1 VKGNRSI
8 LFVEDDAV
16 VLTTYRN
23 LLQREG
29 YRVEAAGDGLEA
41 LKALSQATPELIVL
55 DLMLP
60 KFDGADVLKFI
71 RADPRLKTIP
81 IIIFSNA
88 EVTDFVEDAITKHLR
103 KTDCTPSI
111 LLQTIQGM
119 LSGEAAETGKAEYE
133 PAVKLH
139 MAGDGTTG
147 AESDDADESS
157 AGQPSIPKERA
168 DFLKDAVAD
177 IAKLRESCLAYIKSP
192 TSAAKLEPLIKSVQT
207 FSASASKAGCARL
220 ALLTKA
226 FDMLL
231 AKIAAKPARVT
242 PSILQTLAEAADCL
256 AILLKSDESG
266 SSESALRAKVL
277 AVDDDTVCNHVIVNT
292 LKRANLD
299 ITSIEDP
306 FESLKLL
313 QANHYDLVLLDIDMP
328 KLTGFEVC
336 EKLRALP
343 QYKTTPVIF
352 VTAHSNFG
360 NRTQGVLS
368 GGNYFITKPVDPLEL
383 ALKVTIHLFKAQAQ
397 HAGATQAEPKPQAKP
412 QAKPEPKPEPKTE
425 PKPEPKPEVKA
436 EAKAEAKPEIKT
448 RAASPPEPAP
458 KPAAP
463 AQPSQQNAGNGST
476 NAKAKNGDSTTAAPQ
491 KTQARPATPPEVPK
505 AAPPTLKPAPP
516 LAPKPAPAAAKP
528 PPPALKA
535 APSIQFSPAKSSNG
549 NGQPKSPVT
558 PPSLSAAP
566 PMPALNL
573 APAVKPR
580 AANITEVLSPLSS
593 APSLGE
599 TGTLNV
605 TKLSGSRNRNSIM
618 NNEQDEAFEKVVIA
632 VVRIIFGDDNLTEMN
647 VRLVRIALERYNV
660 HEVINSPVAA

>member
-1 VKGNRSI
+1 MKINRTI

-29 YRVEAAGDGLEA
+29 FRIESAQDGLEA
-41 LKALSQATPELIVL
+41 LKALSQATPDLVVL

-71 RADPRLKTIP
+71 RADPRLKIVP

-88 EVTDFVEDAITKHLR
+88 QISDFAEDAITRQLR

-111 LLQTIQGM
+111 LVQTIQEM
-119 LSGEAAETGKAEYE
+119 LIAS
-133 PAVKLH
+133 PAGVPNPGNGVRTDYSPAIKLH
-139 MAGDGTTG
+139 MANDGSAG
-147 AESDDADESS
+147 EHNDDATEVAADETS
-157 AGQPSIPKERA
+157 PTKERA
-168 DFLKDAVAD
+168 DFLKDAPAD
-177 IAKLRESCLAYIKSP
+177 IAKVREHCLAYIKAP
-192 TSAAKLEPLIKSVQT
+192 TSSAKLEPLSQAVHSL
-207 FSASASKAGCARL
+207 SANASKAGCGRI
-220 ALLTKA
+220 ALLTRA

-231 AKIAAKPARVT
+231 SKIASKPARVT

-256 AILLKSDESG
+256 GLLLKSDEAG
-266 SSESALRAKVL
+266 STEAAPRAKVL

-299 ITSIEDP
+299 IVSVEDP
-306 FESLKLL
+306 LEGLKLL
-313 QANHYDLVLLDIDMP
+313 QTNHYDLVLLDIDMP

-343 QYKTTPVIF
+343 HYKTTPVIF

-383 ALKVTIHLFKAQAQ
+383 ALKVTIHLFKSQVQ
-397 HAGATQAEPKPQAKP
+397 HAGAPQ
-412 QAKPEPKPEPKTE
+412 PET
-425 PKPEPKPEVKA
+425 KPEVKPQA
-436 EAKAEAKPEIKT
+436 AKAPEV
-448 RAASPPEPAP
+448 AP
-458 KPAAP
+458 KPPVPTPP
-463 AQPSQQNAGNGST
+463 ANQQMNGNGSM
-476 NAKAKNGDSTTAAPQ
+476 NGKAKNGDSSDVALPKAQP
-491 KTQARPATPPEVPK
+491 RPATAPEVVPK
-505 AAPPTLKPAPP
+505 PAPPTLK
-516 LAPKPAPAAAKP
+516 
-528 PPPALKA
+528 
-535 APSIQFSPAKSSNG
+535 
-549 NGQPKSPVT
+549 
-558 PPSLSAAP
+558 SAAP
-566 PMPALNL
+566 VPINPSKNGRGNNTPAVPALSV
-573 APAVKPR
+573 APPVPPPSMASSVKPR
-580 AANITEVLSPLSS
+580 AANISKVMPPLSV

-605 TKLSGSRNRNSIM
+605 SKLSGSRNRNRIM
-618 NNEQDEAFEKVVIA
+618 NNEQDETFEKVVVA

-660 HEVINSPVAA
+660 HEMINSPVVV

>member
-1 VKGNRSI
+1 MKINRTI

-29 YRVEAAGDGLEA
+29 FRIESAQDGLEA
-41 LKALSQATPELIVL
+41 LKALSQATPDLVVL

-71 RADPRLKTIP
+71 RADPRLKVVP

-88 EVTDFVEDAITKHLR
+88 QIADFAEDAITRQLR

-111 LLQTIQGM
+111 LVQTIQEM
-119 LSGEAAETGKAEYE
+119 LVAA
-133 PAVKLH
+133 PAGATSAGDAVRADYAPAIKLH
-139 MAGDGTTG
+139 MADGSAAEHDEDTT
-147 AESDDADESS
+147 EEPADETSPTK
-157 AGQPSIPKERA
+157 GRA
-168 DFLKDAVAD
+168 EFLKDAPAD
-177 IAKLRESCLAYIKSP
+177 IAKVREHCLAYIKAP
-192 TSAAKLEPLIKSVQT
+192 TSVTKLEPLSQAVHSL
-207 FSASASKAGCARL
+207 SANASKAGCARI

-231 AKIAAKPARVT
+231 SKIASKPARVT
-242 PSILQTLAEAADCL
+242 PSIMQTLAEAADCL
-256 AILLKSDESG
+256 GILLKSDEVG
-266 SSESALRAKVL
+266 STEAAPRAKVL

-299 ITSIEDP
+299 IVSVEDP
-306 FESLKLL
+306 LEGLKLL

-343 QYKTTPVIF
+343 HYKTTPVIF

-383 ALKVTIHLFKAQAQ
+383 ALKVTIHLFKAQVQ
-397 HAGATQAEPKPQAKP
+397 HASASQAETKPDVKPQAIN
-412 QAKPEPKPEPKTE
+412 A
-425 PKPEPKPEVKA
+425 
-436 EAKAEAKPEIKT
+436 PEI
-448 RAASPPEPAP
+448 AP
-458 KPAAP
+458 KPPIPTQA
-463 AQPSQQNAGNGST
+463 SQQMNGNGSM
-476 NAKAKNGDSTTAAPQ
+476 NGNGKNGDSSGVPLPTTQPRAVNAP
-491 KTQARPATPPEVPK
+491 EIVPK
-505 AAPPTLKPAPP
+505 PPIPIQTTPSRNGRGNETPAV
-516 LAPKPAPAAAKP
+516 
-528 PPPALKA
+528 PALSV
-535 APSIQFSPAKSSNG
+535 APSVASPRASI
-549 NGQPKSPVT
+549 
-558 PPSLSAAP
+558 
-566 PMPALNL
+566 
-573 APAVKPR
+573 KPR
-580 AANITEVLSPLSS
+580 AANNILKVMPPLSS
-593 APSLGE
+593 APDLDE

-605 TKLSGSRNRNSIM
+605 SKMSGSSNRNRIM
-618 NNEQDEAFEKVVIA
+618 NNEQDEAFEKIVVA

-660 HEVINSPVAA
+660 HEVVNSPVVA

>member
-1 VKGNRSI
+1 MKSNRSI

-29 YRVEAAGDGLEA
+29 YKIESAVDGLEA
-41 LKALSQATPELIVL
+41 LKALSQATPDLIVL

-88 EVTDFVEDAITKHLR
+88 QVTDFAEDAITKHLR

-111 LLQTIQGM
+111 LLQTIQHM
-119 LSGEAAETGKAEYE
+119 LDSLSGEAGAAKSDYSPT
-133 PAVKLH
+133 VKLH
-139 MAGDGTTG
+139 MAGDGSG
-147 AESDDADESS
+147 QAAAGGEAAAAPAAET
-157 AGQPSIPKERA
+157 PVNKERA
-168 DFLKDAVAD
+168 AFLKDASND
-177 IAKLRESCLAYIKSP
+177 IAKLRELCLAYIKAP
-192 TSAAKLEPLIKSVQT
+192 TSAAKLEPLAKSVQ
-207 FSASASKAGCARL
+207 ALNAAAGKANFARIS
-220 ALLTKA
+220 LLTKA

-231 AKIAAKPARVT
+231 AKIASKPARVT

-256 AILLKSDESG
+256 NVLLKSDEAG
-266 SSESALRAKVL
+266 SSEGSIRSKVL

-299 ITSIEDP
+299 ITSVEDP
-306 FESLKLL
+306 FEGLKLL
-313 QANHYDLVLLDIDMP
+313 QNNRYDLVLLDIDMP

-397 HAGATQAEPKPQAKP
+397 HAPAPQTEAKP
-412 QAKPEPKPEPKTE
+412 AVRPE
-425 PKPEPKPEVKA
+425 PKPEPKPEVKPRA
-436 EAKAEAKPEIKT
+436 TSTQETAPKPPVPASAGQPANGNGSPAAKPK
-448 RAASPPEPAP
+448 AAEPPPPVAPPKPPPKPVVVPEPPAKSAAP
-458 KPAAP
+458 ALKSVAPAAKPAAP
-463 AQPSQQNAGNGST
+463 IP
-476 NAKAKNGDSTTAAPQ
+476 KP
-491 KTQARPATPPEVPK
+491 TPPELK
-505 AAPPTLKPAPP
+505 SAAPIELSPTRNASTKPKTAV
-516 LAPKPAPAAAKP
+516 
-528 PPPALKA
+528 PALE
-535 APSIQFSPAKSSNG
+535 
-549 NGQPKSPVT
+549 
-558 PPSLSAAP
+558 LSAAP
-566 PMPALNL
+566 PPVNL
-573 APAVKPR
+573 PSTSAKPR
-580 AANITEVLSPLSS
+580 AASVSKVLPPTSS

-605 TKLSGSRNRNSIM
+605 NRLAGSRNRNSIM
-618 NNEQDEAFEKVVIA
+618 NNEQDEAFEKVVVA

-660 HEVINSPVAA
+660 HEVISSAAVA

>member
-1 VKGNRSI
+1 MNNASCSLGQSKVQFCQFFGMNGAVFPKFSKGACGLSCALRAMKVNRTI

-29 YRVEAAGDGLEA
+29 FRIESAQDGLEA
-41 LKALSQATPELIVL
+41 LKALSQATPDLVVL

-71 RADPRLKTIP
+71 RADPRLKMVP
-81 IIIFSNA
+81 IIIFSN
-88 EVTDFVEDAITKHLR
+88 VQITDFAEDAITRQLR

-111 LLQTIQGM
+111 LVQTIQEM
-119 LSGEAAETGKAEYE
+119 LIAT
-133 PAVKLH
+133 PASAPNATNAVRADYAPAIKLH
-139 MAGDGTTG
+139 MANDSPAGEQNDGATEASA
-147 AESDDADESS
+147 AETS
-157 AGQPSIPKERA
+157 PTKERA
-168 DFLKDAVAD
+168 DFLKDAPAD
-177 IAKLRESCLAYIKSP
+177 IAKLREHCLAYIKAP
-192 TSAAKLEPLIKSVQT
+192 TSSAKLEPLSQAVHSL
-207 FSASASKAGCARL
+207 SANASKAGCARI

-231 AKIAAKPARVT
+231 SKIASKPSRVT

-256 AILLKSDESG
+256 GLLLKSDEAG
-266 SSESALRAKVL
+266 STEEAPRAKVL

-299 ITSIEDP
+299 ISSVEDP
-306 FESLKLL
+306 LEGLKLL

-343 QYKTTPVIF
+343 HYKTTPVIF

-397 HAGATQAEPKPQAKP
+397 HAGAPQ
-412 QAKPEPKPEPKTE
+412 PEA
-425 PKPEPKPEVKA
+425 KPEVKPQA
-436 EAKAEAKPEIKT
+436 AKAPEV
-448 RAASPPEPAP
+448 AP
-458 KPAAP
+458 KPPVPAP
-463 AQPSQQNAGNGST
+463 PPANQQMNGNGSM
-476 NAKAKNGDSTTAAPQ
+476 NGNAKNGDSSGVPLPKAQP
-491 KTQARPATPPEVPK
+491 RPATAPE
-505 AAPPTLKPAPP
+505 A
-516 LAPKPAPAAAKP
+516 APKPAPPVLKSAP
-528 PPPALKA
+528 PVPINPSKNGRVNHTPAMPTLSVAPPVA
-535 APSIQFSPAKSSNG
+535 
-549 NGQPKSPVT
+549 
-558 PPSLSAAP
+558 PPSMTSS
-566 PMPALNL
+566 
-573 APAVKPR
+573 VKPR
-580 AANITEVLSPLSS
+580 AASMSKVMPPLSL
-593 APSLGE
+593 APNLGE

-605 TKLSGSRNRNSIM
+605 SKLSGSRNRNSIM
-618 NNEQDEAFEKVVIA
+618 NNEQDEAFEKVVVA

-660 HEVINSPVAA
+660 HEVINSPVIA

>member
-1 VKGNRSI
+1 MKANRSI

-29 YRVEAAGDGLEA
+29 YKIESAVDGLEA
-41 LKALSQATPELIVL
+41 LKALSQATPDLIVL

-88 EVTDFVEDAITKHLR
+88 QVTDFTEDAITKHLR

-111 LLQTIQGM
+111 LLQTIQNM
-119 LSGEAAETGKAEYE
+119 LDGTAGDAAGKADYS
-133 PAVKLH
+133 PTVKLH
-139 MAGDGTTG
+139 MAGDKSAPAASNDK
-147 AESDDADESS
+147 AEAASPSDETPA
-157 AGQPSIPKERA
+157 PKERSGA
-168 DFLKDAVAD
+168 LKDASAD
-177 IAKLRESCLAYIKSP
+177 IAKLRELCLAYIKAP
-192 TSAAKLEPLIKSVQT
+192 TSAAKLEPLSRSVQ
-207 FSASASKAGCARL
+207 ALNAAAAKAGYARI

-231 AKIAAKPARVT
+231 AKIASKPARVT
-242 PSILQTLAEAADCL
+242 PSILQTLAEAADSL
-256 AILLKSDESG
+256 SILLKSDEAGSG
-266 SSESALRAKVL
+266 ETALRSKVL

-299 ITSIEDP
+299 ITSVEDP
-306 FESLKLL
+306 FEGLKLL
-313 QANHYDLVLLDIDMP
+313 QNNRYDLVLLDIDMP

-397 HAGATQAEPKPQAKP
+397 HSGAAQTEVKSA
-412 QAKPEPKPEPKTE
+412 AKPEPKPEL
-425 PKPEPKPEVKA
+425 KPEPKPEVK
-436 EAKAEAKPEIKT
+436 P
-448 RAASPPEPAP
+448 RAASTPEPPAKPPVPAPTSQPTNGNGPAAAKPRAAEPASVAPP
-458 KPAAP
+458 KPAPPPLKPAP
-463 AQPSQQNAGNGST
+463 
-476 NAKAKNGDSTTAAPQ
+476 
-491 KTQARPATPPEVPK
+491 PPPPPPK
-505 AAPPTLKPAPP
+505 AAPPPP
-516 LAPKPAPAAAKP
+516 VKAAP
-528 PPPALKA
+528 PPPPKPVPPLPKLAPPVLKT
-535 APSIQFSPAKSSNG
+535 APSVELSPTRSIKPKTTVPELTISS
-549 NGQPKSPVT
+549 
-558 PPSLSAAP
+558 
-566 PMPALNL
+566 
-573 APAVKPR
+573 APAISVPTLATSVKPR
-580 AANITEVLSPLSS
+580 AAGISKVLPPPSS
-593 APSLGE
+593 APSLNE

-605 TKLSGSRNRNSIM
+605 NRLAGSRNRNSIM
-618 NNEQDEAFEKVVIA
+618 NNEQDEAFEKVVVA

>member
-1 VKGNRSI
+1 MKVNRTI

-29 YRVEAAGDGLEA
+29 FRIESAQDGLEA
-41 LKALSQATPELIVL
+41 LKALSQATPDLVVL

-71 RADPRLKTIP
+71 RADPRLKSVP
-81 IIIFSNA
+81 IIIFSN
-88 EVTDFVEDAITKHLR
+88 VQITDFAEDAITRQLR

-111 LLQTIQGM
+111 LVQTIQEM
-119 LSGEAAETGKAEYE
+119 LITT
-133 PAVKLH
+133 PASAPNAGNAVRTDYAPAIKLH
-139 MAGDGTTG
+139 MANDTSAG
-147 AESDDADESS
+147 EQNDDATEVPADETSPTK
-157 AGQPSIPKERA
+157 GRA
-168 DFLKDAVAD
+168 DFFKDAPAD
-177 IAKLRESCLAYIKSP
+177 IAKVREHCLAYIKAP
-192 TSAAKLEPLIKSVQT
+192 TSTAKLEPLSQSVHSL
-207 FSASASKAGCARL
+207 SANASKAGCGRI

-231 AKIAAKPARVT
+231 SKIAAKPARVT

-256 AILLKSDESG
+256 GLLLKSDEAG
-266 SSESALRAKVL
+266 STEAAPRAKVL

-299 ITSIEDP
+299 IASVEDP
-306 FESLKLL
+306 LEGLKML
-313 QANHYDLVLLDIDMP
+313 QATHYDLVLLDIDMP

-343 QYKTTPVIF
+343 HYKTTPVIF

-383 ALKVTIHLFKAQAQ
+383 ALKVTIHLFKAQVQ
-397 HAGATQAEPKPQAKP
+397 HAGAPQ
-412 QAKPEPKPEPKTE
+412 PET
-425 PKPEPKPEVKA
+425 KPEVKPQA
-436 EAKAEAKPEIKT
+436 VKAPEVAAKP
-448 RAASPPEPAP
+448 PVPAP
-458 KPAAP
+458 PA
-463 AQPSQQNAGNGST
+463 SQQMNGNGSM
-476 NAKAKNGDSTTAAPQ
+476 NGKAKNGDSSDVALPKAQP
-491 KTQARPATPPEVPK
+491 RPATAPVVVP
-505 AAPPTLKPAPP
+505 KPAPP
-516 LAPKPAPAAAKP
+516 
-528 PPPALKA
+528 ALK
-535 APSIQFSPAKSSNG
+535 S
-549 NGQPKSPVT
+549 
-558 PPSLSAAP
+558 AP
-566 PMPALNL
+566 PVPINLSKNGRGNNTPAMPALSV
-573 APAVKPR
+573 APPVAPPSMASSVKPR
-580 AANITEVLSPLSS
+580 AANISKVMPPLSV

-605 TKLSGSRNRNSIM
+605 SKLSGSRNRNRIM
-618 NNEQDEAFEKVVIA
+618 NNEQDETFEKVVVA

-660 HEVINSPVAA
+660 HEMINSPVVV

>member
-1 VKGNRSI
+1 MKSSRSI

-29 YRVEAAGDGLEA
+29 FKVESAGDGLEA

-88 EVTDFVEDAITKHLR
+88 QVTDFTEDSITKHLR

-111 LLQTIQGM
+111 LLQTIQQM
-119 LSGEAAETGKAEYE
+119 LDPAGTEAARAAQAESAAAPKLRMAAE
-133 PAVKLH
+133 GAPEGEGGNGSADDGSGDAAAPAT
-139 MAGDGTTG
+139 AGVLKELG
-147 AESDDADESS
+147 AE
-157 AGQPSIPKERA
+157 ITK
-168 DFLKDAVAD
+168 
-177 IAKLRESCLAYIKSP
+177 IRELCLAYIKAP
-192 TSAAKLEPLIKSVQT
+192 TSAAKLEPLSKGVQ
-207 FSASASKAGCARL
+207 SLAAVASRAGCARITLL
-220 ALLTKA
+220 AKA
-226 FDMLL
+226 FEMLL
-231 AKIAAKPARVT
+231 GKIAAKPARVT

-256 AILLKSDESG
+256 GVLLKGDEPG
-266 SSESALRAKVL
+266 SSETALRAKVL

-299 ITSIEDP
+299 ITSVEDP
-306 FESLKLL
+306 FEGLKLL
-313 QANHYDLVLLDIDMP
+313 QHNRYDLVLLDIDMP

-383 ALKVTIHLFKAQAQ
+383 ALKVTIHLFKAQVNPTAPP
-397 HAGATQAEPKPQAKP
+397 AAKAEPKP
-412 QAKPEPKPEPKTE
+412 
-425 PKPEPKPEVKA
+425 
-436 EAKAEAKPEIKT
+436 EAKPKAAPAPEPPPKAPAPEPPVPA
-448 RAASPPEPAP
+448 AASNGNTTIKAKAAEV
-458 KPAAP
+458 PAAP
-463 AQPSQQNAGNGST
+463 PPPPPPPPKAQP
-476 NAKAKNGDSTTAAPQ
+476 
-491 KTQARPATPPEVPK
+491 RPAPPPEIPK
-505 AAPPTLKPAPP
+505 PAPPTLKAAPAVSR
-516 LAPKPAPAAAKP
+516 PAPAAKAPPPELKSAPPIAIGPAKNGNGKSRETAP
-528 PPPALKA
+528 PPPAEL
-535 APSIQFSPAKSSNG
+535 SS
-549 NGQPKSPVT
+549 
-558 PPSLSAAP
+558 AP
-566 PMPALNL
+566 PLPALNL
-573 APAVKPR
+573 SSSSRPR
-580 AANITEVLSPLSS
+580 AASVAKVLPPPSQ
-593 APSLGE
+593 APVLGE
-599 TGTLNV
+599 SGTLNV
-605 TKLSGSRNRNSIM
+605 NRLSGSRKRNNIM
-618 NNEQDEAFEKVVIA
+618 NNEQEEAFEKVVLA

-647 VRLVRIALERYNV
+647 IRLVRIALERYNV

>member
-1 VKGNRSI
+1 MKVNRTI

-29 YRVEAAGDGLEA
+29 FRIESAQDGLEA
-41 LKALSQATPELIVL
+41 LKALSQATPDLVVL

-71 RADPRLKTIP
+71 RADPRLKVVP

-88 EVTDFVEDAITKHLR
+88 QITDFAEDAITRQLR

-111 LLQTIQGM
+111 LVQTIQEM
-119 LSGEAAETGKAEYE
+119 LTDTPGNLPNAATAVRTDYA
-133 PAVKLH
+133 PAIKLH
-139 MAGDGTTG
+139 MANDNSAG
-147 AESDDADESS
+147 ERNDDATEAPDDET
-157 AGQPSIPKERA
+157 APTKGRA
-168 DFLKDAVAD
+168 DFLKDAPAD
-177 IAKLRESCLAYIKSP
+177 IAKVREHCLVYIKAP
-192 TSAAKLEPLIKSVQT
+192 TSTAKLEPLSQAVHSL
-207 FSASASKAGCARL
+207 SANASKAGCARI

-231 AKIAAKPARVT
+231 SKIASKPARVT

-256 AILLKSDESG
+256 GLLLKSDEAG
-266 SSESALRAKVL
+266 STEEAPRAKVL

-299 ITSIEDP
+299 IVSVEDP
-306 FESLKLL
+306 LEGLKLL
-313 QANHYDLVLLDIDMP
+313 QNNHYDLVLLDIDMP

-343 QYKTTPVIF
+343 HYKTTPVIF

-383 ALKVTIHLFKAQAQ
+383 ALKVTIHLFKAQVQ
-397 HAGATQAEPKPQAKP
+397 HAGAPQ
-412 QAKPEPKPEPKTE
+412 PET
-425 PKPEPKPEVKA
+425 KPEVKPQP
-436 EAKAEAKPEIKT
+436 AKAPEI
-448 RAASPPEPAP
+448 AP
-458 KPAAP
+458 KPPVPTQAN
-463 AQPSQQNAGNGST
+463 QQMNGNGSM
-476 NAKAKNGDSTTAAPQ
+476 NGKVKDGDSSDVPLPTTQPRAGN
-491 KTQARPATPPEVPK
+491 TPEVVP
-505 AAPPTLKPAPP
+505 KPAPP
-516 LAPKPAPAAAKP
+516 V
-528 PPPALKA
+528 LK
-535 APSIQFSPAKSSNG
+535 
-549 NGQPKSPVT
+549 
-558 PPSLSAAP
+558 SAAP
-566 PMPALNL
+566 VPINLSKNGRGNNTPAMPALSV
-573 APAVKPR
+573 ARPVPPPSMASSVKPH
-580 AANITEVLSPLSS
+580 AAHISKVMPPLSV

-605 TKLSGSRNRNSIM
+605 SKLSASGTRNRIM
-618 NNEQDEAFEKVVIA
+618 NNEQDETFEKVVVA
-632 VVRIIFGDDNLTEMN
+632 VVRIIFGDDNLTDMN

-660 HEVINSPVAA
+660 HEIINSPVVV

>member
-1 VKGNRSI
+1 MLMKSNKSI

-29 YRVEAAGDGLEA
+29 FRIESATDGLEA
-41 LKALSQATPELIVL
+41 LKALSQATPDLIVL

-88 EVTDFVEDAITKHLR
+88 QVTDFAEDAITKHLR

-111 LLQTIQGM
+111 LLQTIQDM
-119 LSGEAAETGKAEYE
+119 LDSASGEGSEAGNAARADSATGA
-133 PAVKLH
+133 KLR
-139 MAGDGTTG
+139 MAGSNPSET
-147 AESDDADESS
+147 ESDDETEAAAAADETPVS
-157 AGQPSIPKERA
+157 KERA
-168 DFLKDAVAD
+168 AFLKDAPAD
-177 IAKLRESCLAYIKSP
+177 IAKIRELCLAYIKAP
-192 TSAAKLEPLIKSVQT
+192 TSIAKLEPLSKSVQAL
-207 FSASASKAGCARL
+207 SADASKAGCARI

-231 AKIAAKPARVT
+231 AKIASKPARVT

-256 AILLKSDESG
+256 GILLKNDETG
-266 SSESALRAKVL
+266 SSEAAIRSKVL

-299 ITSIEDP
+299 ITSVEDP
-306 FESLKLL
+306 FEGLKLL
-313 QANHYDLVLLDIDMP
+313 QANRYDLVLLDIDMP

-336 EKLRALP
+336 EKLRSLP

-383 ALKVTIHLFKAQAQ
+383 ALKVTIHLFKAQVQ
-397 HAGATQAEPKPQAKP
+397 HAGSAQTEAKP
-412 QAKPEPKPEPKTE
+412 IAKPEPR
-425 PKPEPKPEVKA
+425 PEPKPEVKPRA
-436 EAKAEAKPEIKT
+436 TSTPEPAAKPPVLAPASQPTNGNGSPATKPK
-448 RAASPPEPAP
+448 AAEPADVPPPKIQPRPAVAPEVAP
-458 KPAAP
+458 KPA
-463 AQPSQQNAGNGST
+463 
-476 NAKAKNGDSTTAAPQ
+476 
-491 KTQARPATPPEVPK
+491 V
-505 AAPPTLKPAPP
+505 
-516 LAPKPAPAAAKP
+516 LAPKPAPPELKSAPPIELSPTRSSKP
-528 PPPALKA
+528 KNTVPEL
-535 APSIQFSPAKSSNG
+535 
-549 NGQPKSPVT
+549 V
-558 PPSLSAAP
+558 LSAAP
-566 PMPALNL
+566 AAPVSNL
-573 APAVKPR
+573 ASSVKPR
-580 AANITEVLSPLSS
+580 AASVSKVLPPPSS
-593 APSLGE
+593 APSLNE

-605 TKLSGSRNRNSIM
+605 NRLSGSRNRNSIM
-618 NNEQDEAFEKVVIA
+618 NNEQDEAFEKVVVA

>member
-1 VKGNRSI
+1 MKVNRTI

-29 YRVEAAGDGLEA
+29 FRIETAQDGLEA
-41 LKALSQATPELIVL
+41 LKALSQATPDLVVL

-71 RADPRLKTIP
+71 RADPRLKIVP

-88 EVTDFVEDAITKHLR
+88 QIADFAEDAITRQLR

-111 LLQTIQGM
+111 LVQTIQEM
-119 LSGEAAETGKAEYE
+119 LITT
-133 PAVKLH
+133 PASAPNATNAVRTDYAPAIKLH
-139 MAGDGTTG
+139 MANDSSGG
-147 AESDDADESS
+147 EHNDDATEAPADETSPTK
-157 AGQPSIPKERA
+157 GRA
-168 DFLKDAVAD
+168 EFLKDAPAD
-177 IAKLRESCLAYIKSP
+177 IAKVREHCLAYIKAP
-192 TSAAKLEPLIKSVQT
+192 TSTAKLEPLSQSVH
-207 FSASASKAGCARL
+207 SLSVNAGKAGCARL

-231 AKIAAKPARVT
+231 SKFASKPSRVT
-242 PSILQTLAEAADCL
+242 PSIMQTLAEAADCL
-256 AILLKSDESG
+256 GLLLKSDEVG
-266 SSESALRAKVL
+266 STEAAPRAKVL

-299 ITSIEDP
+299 IVSVEDP
-306 FESLKLL
+306 LEGLKLL

-343 QYKTTPVIF
+343 HYKTTPVIF

-397 HAGATQAEPKPQAKP
+397 HAGAPQ
-412 QAKPEPKPEPKTE
+412 PET
-425 PKPEPKPEVKA
+425 KPEVK
-436 EAKAEAKPEIKT
+436 PQ
-448 RAASPPEPAP
+448 AANASEVAP
-458 KPAAP
+458 KPPVPTQAD
-463 AQPSQQNAGNGST
+463 QQMSGNSSMNG
-476 NAKAKNGDSTTAAPQ
+476 NAKNGDSSGVPLPTTQPRAVNAPDV
-491 KTQARPATPPEVPK
+491 VPK
-505 AAPPTLKPAPP
+505 PLIPIQTNPARNSRPKNMVPPLTVAPPASMAPP
-516 LAPKPAPAAAKP
+516 AKQRTTN
-528 PPPALKA
+528 ASK
-535 APSIQFSPAKSSNG
+535 
-549 NGQPKSPVT
+549 
-558 PPSLSAAP
+558 
-566 PMPALNL
+566 
-573 APAVKPR
+573 
-580 AANITEVLSPLSS
+580 VLPELSS
-593 APSLGE
+593 AQNLAE
-599 TGTLNV
+599 AGTLNV
-605 TKLSGSRNRNSIM
+605 NILSASRNRNRIM
-618 NNEQDEAFEKVVIA
+618 NNEQDETFEKVVLA

-660 HEVINSPVAA
+660 HEIINSPVVV

>member
-1 VKGNRSI
+1 MKSNRSI
-8 LFVEDDAV
+8 LFVEYDAV

-29 YRVEAAGDGLEA
+29 FRVESAGDGLEA

-88 EVTDFVEDAITKHLR
+88 QVTDFTEDAITKHLR

-111 LLQTIQGM
+111 LLQTIREM
-119 LSGEAAETGKAEYE
+119 LAEASGETAEASDTAQTDA
-133 PAVKLH
+133 AVKLH
-139 MAGDGTTG
+139 MAGNGSGAAATDDDGG
-147 AESDDADESS
+147 AA
-157 AGQPSIPKERA
+157 AGDSPANKARS
-168 DFLKDAVAD
+168 DFLKDAPAD
-177 IAKLRESCLAYIKSP
+177 ITKLRELCLAYIKAP
-192 TSAAKLEPLIKSVQT
+192 TSTAKLDPLAKSVQAL
-207 FSASASKAGCARL
+207 SANAEKAGCARIT
-220 ALLTKA
+220 LLTKA

-256 AILLKSDESG
+256 GILFKSDEVVSG
-266 SSESALRAKVL
+266 DMALRAKVL

-299 ITSIEDP
+299 ITSVEDP
-306 FESLKLL
+306 FEGLKLL
-313 QANHYDLVLLDIDMP
+313 QANRYDLVLLDIDMP

-397 HAGATQAEPKPQAKP
+397 HAGAAQPEAK
-412 QAKPEPKPEPKTE
+412 AAARVEAR
-425 PKPEPKPEVKA
+425 PEVKA
-436 EAKAEAKPEIKT
+436 EVKPKA
-448 RAASPPEPAP
+448 AAPPEPPAKPAPQVQTPQPASSNGTSNGKGRNGDSVAAPPPKAQPKPLSTAPDVVLKSAAAVP
-458 KPAAP
+458 KPAPLAANAP
-463 AQPSQQNAGNGST
+463 
-476 NAKAKNGDSTTAAPQ
+476 
-491 KTQARPATPPEVPK
+491 PPVLK
-505 AAPPTLKPAPP
+505 AAPEITISPAKASNGKDSASVPPPSFSAAPP
-516 LAPKPAPAAAKP
+516 LALPSRAPAA
-528 PPPALKA
+528 
-535 APSIQFSPAKSSNG
+535 
-549 NGQPKSPVT
+549 
-558 PPSLSAAP
+558 
-566 PMPALNL
+566 
-573 APAVKPR
+573 KPR
-580 AANITEVLSPLSS
+580 TSNFSTALTPLSS
-593 APSLGE
+593 APSLSE

-605 TKLSGSRNRNSIM
+605 TKLSGSRNRNSNM
-618 NNEQDEAFEKVVIA
+618 NNEQDEAFEKVVVA

-660 HEVINSPVAA
+660 HEVINSPVVA

>member
-1 VKGNRSI
+1 MKSNRSI

-29 YRVEAAGDGLEA
+29 FRVESAGDGLEA
-41 LKALSQATPELIVL
+41 LKALSQATPDLIVL

-88 EVTDFVEDAITKHLR
+88 QVTDFTEDAITKHLR

-111 LLQTIQGM
+111 LLQTIREM
-119 LSGEAAETGKAEYE
+119 LSGTSGDAANADQTDSE

-139 MAGDGTTG
+139 MAGDGSAD
-147 AESDDADESS
+147 AEANDAAGGS
-157 AGQPSIPKERA
+157 APSKERSE
-168 DFLKDAVAD
+168 FLKDAPAD
-177 IAKLRESCLAYIKSP
+177 ITKLRELCLAYIKAP
-192 TSAAKLEPLIKSVQT
+192 TSTAKLEPLAKSVQAL
-207 FSASASKAGCARL
+207 SANAEKAGCARIN
-220 ALLTKA
+220 LLTKA
-226 FDMLL
+226 FEMLL

-256 AILLKSDESG
+256 GILLKSDDASTGET
-266 SSESALRAKVL
+266 ALRAKVL

-299 ITSIEDP
+299 ITSVEDP
-306 FESLKLL
+306 FEGLKLL
-313 QANHYDLVLLDIDMP
+313 QANNYDLVLLDIDMP

-383 ALKVTIHLFKAQAQ
+383 ALKVTIHLFKAQVQ
-397 HAGATQAEPKPQAKP
+397 HAGATQ
-412 QAKPEPKPEPKTE
+412 PEARAAA
-425 PKPEPKPEVKA
+425 KPEVKP
-436 EAKAEAKPEIKT
+436 EVVVKPPPPVQ
-448 RAASPPEPAP
+448 AVPPAS
-458 KPAAP
+458 
-463 AQPSQQNAGNGST
+463 SNGNT
-476 NAKAKNGDSTTAAPQ
+476 NGKAKNGDSATPAPP
-491 KTQARPATPPEVPK
+491 KAPLPRPASAPEMVLK
-505 AAPPTLKPAPP
+505 AAPPAPKPAPP
-516 LAPKPAPAAAKP
+516 LVKP
-528 PPPALKA
+528 PPPVLKA
-535 APSIQFSPAKSSNG
+535 APSIAISPATNG
-549 NGQPKSPVT
+549 NGKST
-558 PPSLSAAP
+558 ASTAPPPTLSAAP
-566 PMPALNL
+566 PIAMPSMAS
-573 APAVKPR
+573 AAKPR
-580 AANITEVLSPLSS
+580 ATNFSNVMAPLSS

-618 NNEQDEAFEKVVIA
+618 NNEQDEAFEKVVVA

-660 HEVINSPVAA
+660 HEVINSPVVA

>member
-1 VKGNRSI
+1 MKVNRTI

-29 YRVEAAGDGLEA
+29 FRIESAQDGLEA
-41 LKALSQATPELIVL
+41 LKALSQATPDLVVL

-71 RADPRLKTIP
+71 RADPRLKIVP

-88 EVTDFVEDAITKHLR
+88 QITDFAEDAITRQLR

-111 LLQTIQGM
+111 LVQTIQEM
-119 LSGEAAETGKAEYE
+119 LVAA
-133 PAVKLH
+133 PADATNAANAVRTDYAPAIKLH
-139 MAGDGTTG
+139 MANDSPA
-147 AESDDADESS
+147 AEQNDEATEAPADETLPTK
-157 AGQPSIPKERA
+157 GRA
-168 DFLKDAVAD
+168 EFLKDAPAD
-177 IAKLRESCLAYIKSP
+177 IAKVREHCLAYIKAP
-192 TSAAKLEPLIKSVQT
+192 TSTAKLEPLAESVHAL
-207 FSASASKAGCARL
+207 SANASKAGCGRI

-231 AKIAAKPARVT
+231 SKIASKPARVT

-256 AILLKSDESG
+256 GLLLKSDEAG
-266 SSESALRAKVL
+266 STEGAPRAKVL

-299 ITSIEDP
+299 IVSVEDP
-306 FESLKLL
+306 LEGLKLL
-313 QANHYDLVLLDIDMP
+313 QTNRYDLVLLDIDMP

-343 QYKTTPVIF
+343 HYKTTPVIF

-383 ALKVTIHLFKAQAQ
+383 ALKVTIHLFKAQVQ
-397 HAGATQAEPKPQAKP
+397 HAGAPQ
-412 QAKPEPKPEPKTE
+412 PET
-425 PKPEPKPEVKA
+425 KPEVKPQP
-436 EAKAEAKPEIKT
+436 AKAPEI
-448 RAASPPEPAP
+448 AP
-458 KPAAP
+458 KPPVPTP
-463 AQPSQQNAGNGST
+463 ASQQTNGSM
-476 NAKAKNGDSTTAAPQ
+476 NGRSKNGDSSDVPLPKAQP
-491 KTQARPATPPEVPK
+491 RPATAPEVVP
-505 AAPPTLKPAPP
+505 KPAPP
-516 LAPKPAPAAAKP
+516 V
-528 PPPALKA
+528 LK
-535 APSIQFSPAKSSNG
+535 
-549 NGQPKSPVT
+549 
-558 PPSLSAAP
+558 SAAP
-566 PMPALNL
+566 VPINSSKNGRGNNTPAMPALSV
-573 APAVKPR
+573 APPVAPPSMASSVKPR
-580 AANITEVLSPLSS
+580 AANISKAMPPLSV

-605 TKLSGSRNRNSIM
+605 SKLSGSRNRNRIM
-618 NNEQDEAFEKVVIA
+618 NNEQDETFEKVVVA

-660 HEVINSPVAA
+660 HEMINSPVVV

>member
-1 VKGNRSI
+1 MKTNKSI

-29 YRVEAAGDGLEA
+29 FHIESATDGLEA
-41 LKALSQATPELIVL
+41 LKALSQATPDLIVL

-88 EVTDFVEDAITKHLR
+88 QVTDFAEDAITTHLR

-119 LSGEAAETGKAEYE
+119 LDSTGGEGAGSPSAAKADSSAKLRMAGSNASAGAAAEE
-133 PAVKLH
+133 
-139 MAGDGTTG
+139 AG
-147 AESDDADESS
+147 AADETPIS
-157 AGQPSIPKERA
+157 KEQA
-168 DFLKDAVAD
+168 AFLKEAPGD
-177 IAKLRESCLAYIKSP
+177 IAKIREQCLAYIKAP
-192 TSAAKLEPLIKSVQT
+192 TSAAKLDPLAKSVQ
-207 FSASASKAGCARL
+207 ALNANAAKVGYARIS
-220 ALLTKA
+220 LLTKA
-226 FDMLL
+226 FEMLL
-231 AKIAAKPARVT
+231 AKIASKPARVT

-256 AILLKSDESG
+256 GVLFKNDEAG
-266 SSESALRAKVL
+266 SSESTIRSKVL

-299 ITSIEDP
+299 ITSVEDP
-306 FESLKLL
+306 FEGLKLL
-313 QANHYDLVLLDIDMP
+313 QTNRYDLVLLDIDMP

-383 ALKVTIHLFKAQAQ
+383 ALKVTIHLFKAQVQ
-397 HAGATQAEPKPQAKP
+397 HAGAATSETKFI
-412 QAKPEPKPEPKTE
+412 T
-425 PKPEPKPEVKA
+425 KPEPKPEVKSR
-436 EAKAEAKPEIKT
+436 P
-448 RAASPPEPAP
+448 ASTPEPAA
-458 KPAAP
+458 KPPVPAP
-463 AQPSQQNAGNGST
+463 ASQPTNGNGSPA
-476 NAKAKNGDSTTAAPQ
+476 AKPKTAEPVSVAPPKAQ
-491 KTQARPATPPEVPK
+491 PRPAPAPEL
-505 AAPPTLKPAPP
+505 APLKPAPP
-516 LAPKPAPAAAKP
+516 PPKPALP
-528 PPPALKA
+528 PLKA
-535 APSIQFSPAKSSNG
+535 APPMLKAA
-549 NGQPKSPVT
+549 PPVELSPVRSSSSRPKT
-558 PPSLSAAP
+558 TMPELVLSAAP
-566 PMPALNL
+566 TVSAPNL
-573 APAVKPR
+573 TTSVKPR
-580 AANITEVLSPLSS
+580 AASVSKVLPPTSS
-593 APSLGE
+593 APSLAE
-599 TGTLNV
+599 SGTLNV
-605 TKLSGSRNRNSIM
+605 NRLTGSRNRNSIM
-618 NNEQDEAFEKVVIA
+618 NNEQDEAFEKVVVA

>member
-1 VKGNRSI
+1 MKSNRSI

-29 YRVEAAGDGLEA
+29 FRVESAGDGLEA

-88 EVTDFVEDAITKHLR
+88 QVTDFTEDAITKHLR

-111 LLQTIQGM
+111 LLQTIREM
-119 LSGEAAETGKAEYE
+119 LAGGSADGADDPNATQAESEPAARLRMAGGGSGEAQT
-133 PAVKLH
+133 
-139 MAGDGTTG
+139 
-147 AESDDADESS
+147 DDAAQAGASSEESS
-157 AGQPSIPKERA
+157 SNKVRP
-168 DFLKDAVAD
+168 DFLKDAPAE
-177 IAKLRESCLAYIKSP
+177 IAKLRELCLAYIKAP
-192 TSAAKLEPLIKSVQT
+192 TSTAKLDPLAKSVQSL
-207 FSASASKAGCARL
+207 SANADKAGCTRIT
-220 ALLTKA
+220 LLTKA

-256 AILLKSDESG
+256 GILFKSDEAGSG
-266 SSESALRAKVL
+266 DVALRAKVL

-299 ITSIEDP
+299 ITSVEDP
-306 FESLKLL
+306 FEGLKLL

-383 ALKVTIHLFKAQAQ
+383 ALKVTIHLFKAQVQ
-397 HAGATQAEPKPQAKP
+397 HAGAAQPEAKP
-412 QAKPEPKPEPKTE
+412 IAKPEARPELKPKAAAAEPVT
-425 PKPEPKPEVKA
+425 KPPVPVQASQPANSNGNANGKAKSADSANVAPARTQPRAAPEVA
-436 EAKAEAKPEIKT
+436 LSQAP
-448 RAASPPEPAP
+448 PAP
-458 KPAAP
+458 KPA
-463 AQPSQQNAGNGST
+463 
-476 NAKAKNGDSTTAAPQ
+476 
-491 KTQARPATPPEVPK
+491 
-505 AAPPTLKPAPP
+505 PP
-516 LAPKPAPAAAKP
+516 LVRP
-528 PPPALKA
+528 PPPVLKS
-535 APSIQFSPAKSSNG
+535 APAIPVNPSKSSNG
-549 NGQPKSPVT
+549 KSTLPA
-558 PPSLSAAP
+558 PALSAAP
-566 PMPALNL
+566 PIAPPSL
-573 APAVKPR
+573 APAAKPR
-580 AANITEVLSPLSS
+580 ATNFSKAVTPLSV
-593 APSLGE
+593 APSLSE

-605 TKLSGSRNRNSIM
+605 TKLSGSRNRNSNM
-618 NNEQDEAFEKVVIA
+618 NNEQDEAFEKVVVA

-660 HEVINSPVAA
+660 HEVINSPVVA

>member
-1 VKGNRSI
+1 MKVNRTI

-29 YRVEAAGDGLEA
+29 FRIETAQDGLEA
-41 LKALSQATPELIVL
+41 LKALSQATPDLVVL

-71 RADPRLKTIP
+71 RADPRLKIVP

-88 EVTDFVEDAITKHLR
+88 QITDFAEDAITRQLR

-111 LLQTIQGM
+111 LVQTIQEM
-119 LSGEAAETGKAEYE
+119 LVST
-133 PAVKLH
+133 PADASNAGNAVRNDYSPAIKLH
-139 MAGDGTTG
+139 MANDGRAG
-147 AESDDADESS
+147 GQNEEAAEAAVDETAPTKGRS
-157 AGQPSIPKERA
+157 
-168 DFLKDAVAD
+168 DFLKDAPAD
-177 IAKLRESCLAYIKSP
+177 IAKVREHCLAYIKAP
-192 TSAAKLEPLIKSVQT
+192 TSTAKLEPLAVAVHSL
-207 FSASASKAGCARL
+207 SENADKAGCARI

-231 AKIAAKPARVT
+231 SKIASKPARVT

-256 AILLKSDESG
+256 GVLLKSDEVG
-266 SSESALRAKVL
+266 STEAAPRAKVL

-299 ITSIEDP
+299 IVSVEDP
-306 FESLKLL
+306 LEGLKLL

-343 QYKTTPVIF
+343 HYKTTPVIF

-397 HAGATQAEPKPQAKP
+397 HAGATQP
-412 QAKPEPKPEPKTE
+412 
-425 PKPEPKPEVKA
+425 
-436 EAKAEAKPEIKT
+436 EAKPEAKPQPAKAPEIAPKPPVPT
-448 RAASPPEPAP
+448 QASQQTNGSTNGKPKPVEAAAVPPPKAPPKPAPAPEIAPKPAPPALKSAPPAP
-458 KPAAP
+458 KPA
-463 AQPSQQNAGNGST
+463 PSI
-476 NAKAKNGDSTTAAPQ
+476 P
-491 KTQARPATPPEVPK
+491 
-505 AAPPTLKPAPP
+505 KPAPP
-516 LAPKPAPAAAKP
+516 VLKSAPLVELSPTRSSKPKIEVPVPEFSTAPAVSLPSSPRPRAASV
-528 PPPALKA
+528 ARVL
-535 APSIQFSPAKSSNG
+535 
-549 NGQPKSPVT
+549 
-558 PPSLSAAP
+558 PSLSQ
-566 PMPALNL
+566 
-573 APAVKPR
+573 
-580 AANITEVLSPLSS
+580 

-599 TGTLNV
+599 SGTLNV
-605 TKLSGSRNRNSIM
+605 SKLAGSRKRNGIM
-618 NNEQDEAFEKVVIA
+618 NNEQDEAFEKVVVA

-660 HEVINSPVAA
+660 HEVINSPVVA

>member
-1 VKGNRSI
+1 MKSNRSI

-29 YRVEAAGDGLEA
+29 FRVESAGDGLEA
-41 LKALSQATPELIVL
+41 LKALSQATPDLIVL

-88 EVTDFVEDAITKHLR
+88 QVTDFTEDAITKHLR

-111 LLQTIQGM
+111 LVGTIQEM
-119 LSGEAAETGKAEYE
+119 LAGTSSDAANANPAESG
-133 PAVKLH
+133 PAIRLR
-139 MAGDGTTG
+139 MAGDSSDETQTDDTTG
-147 AESDDADESS
+147 ATGGESLSTKGRSE
-157 AGQPSIPKERA
+157 
-168 DFLKDAVAD
+168 FLKDAPAE
-177 IAKLRESCLAYIKSP
+177 IAKLRELCLAYIKAP
-192 TSAAKLEPLIKSVQT
+192 TSAAKLEPLAKSVQSL
-207 FSASASKAGCARL
+207 SANAEKAGCARIG
-220 ALLTKA
+220 LLTKA

-256 AILLKSDESG
+256 GLLLKSDEAG
-266 SSESALRAKVL
+266 TGEAALRAKVL

-299 ITSIEDP
+299 ITSVEDP
-306 FESLKLL
+306 FEGLKLL
-313 QANHYDLVLLDIDMP
+313 QANYYDLVLLDIDMP

-336 EKLRALP
+336 EKLRSLP

-383 ALKVTIHLFKAQAQ
+383 ALKVTIHLFKAQVQ
-397 HAGATQAEPKPQAKP
+397 HAGATQ
-412 QAKPEPKPEPKTE
+412 PEIKTAA
-425 PKPEPKPEVKA
+425 KPEVKP
-436 EAKAEAKPEIKT
+436 EAKPPTQVEANPQSTSTGNTNGKIKSGDSANVAPPKT
-448 RAASPPEPAP
+448 QPRPAAAPEAVLKPAPPAP
-458 KPAAP
+458 KPA
-463 AQPSQQNAGNGST
+463 
-476 NAKAKNGDSTTAAPQ
+476 
-491 KTQARPATPPEVPK
+491 
-505 AAPPTLKPAPP
+505 PP
-516 LAPKPAPAAAKP
+516 LVKP
-528 PPPALKA
+528 PPPVLKS
-535 APSIQFSPAKSSNG
+535 APSIPINPAKNNNG
-549 NGQPKSPVT
+549 KDAV
-558 PPSLSAAP
+558 PPPALSAAP
-566 PMPALNL
+566 PVALPSL
-573 APAVKPR
+573 APPAKPR
-580 AANITEVLSPLSS
+580 ATNFSKAL
-593 APSLGE
+593 APPSRAPNLGE
-599 TGTLNV
+599 SGTLNV
-605 TKLSGSRNRNSIM
+605 TKLPGSRNRNSIM
-618 NNEQDEAFEKVVIA
+618 NNEQDEAFEKVVVA

-660 HEVINSPVAA
+660 HEVINSPVVA

>member
-29 YRVEAAGDGLEA
+29 YRVESAGDGLEA
-41 LKALSQATPELIVL
+41 LKALSQATPDLIVL

-88 EVTDFVEDAITKHLR
+88 QVTDFVEDAITKHLR

-119 LSGEAAETGKAEYE
+119 LSGEAPAAAKSSQPDSE
-133 PAVKLH
+133 PGVKLR
-139 MAGDGTTG
+139 MAGDGT
-147 AESDDADESS
+147 AEAETDDAAGSP
-157 AGQPSIPKERA
+157 AGQSAMPKGRA
-168 DFLKDAVAD
+168 EFLKDAPAE
-177 IAKLRESCLAYIKSP
+177 IAKLREFCLAYIKAP
-192 TSAAKLEPLIKSVQT
+192 TSAAKLEPLAKSVQSL
-207 FSASASKAGCARL
+207 SANASKAGCARM
-220 ALLTKA
+220 ALMTKA

-256 AILLKSDESG
+256 GILLKSDEAG
-266 SSESALRAKVL
+266 STEASLRAKVL

-336 EKLRALP
+336 EKLRSLP

-397 HAGATQAEPKPQAKP
+397 HAGAPQAETKP
-412 QAKPEPKPEPKTE
+412 QAKPEP
-425 PKPEPKPEVKA
+425 EVKA
-436 EAKAEAKPEIKT
+436 EAKVEAKPEAKAK
-448 RAASPPEPAP
+448 AAPAPEAAP
-458 KPAAP
+458 KPAVP
-463 AQPSQQNAGNGST
+463 AQASQQPVSNGST
-476 NAKAKNGDSTTAAPQ
+476 NAKAKNGDSTSTAPP
-491 KTQARPATPPEVPK
+491 KTQARPVAPPEAPK
-505 AAPPTLKPAPP
+505 PAPPALKPAPP
-516 LAPKPAPAAAKP
+516 LVPKPAPTAAKP

-535 APSIQFSPAKSSNG
+535 APPIQLSPARGTNG
-549 NGQPKSPVT
+549 NGQAKSPVSS
-558 PPSLSAAP
+558 PSFSSAP

-573 APAVKPR
+573 APAAKPR
-580 AANITEVLSPLSS
+580 DANISKVLSPLSS

-605 TKLSGSRNRNSIM
+605 TKLSGSRHRNSIM